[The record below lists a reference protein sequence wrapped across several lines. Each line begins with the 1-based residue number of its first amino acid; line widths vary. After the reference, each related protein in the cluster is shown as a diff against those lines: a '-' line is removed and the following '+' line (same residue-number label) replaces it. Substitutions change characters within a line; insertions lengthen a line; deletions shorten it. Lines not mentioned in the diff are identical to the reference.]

1 MPESA
6 VSAPWPERPVPIKP
20 IRQIGMAT
28 FRFPGIDDEPR
39 REKAPMKPVAQ
50 QDDPVRAEDVVGQV
64 PSTEAVLKAL
74 DDVSRRMETLARSL
88 GCLGY
93 FDDDDEGPRAA

>member
-1 MPESA
+1 ML
-6 VSAPWPERPVPIKP
+6 IKP
-20 IRQIGMAT
+20 IRQIEMAS
-28 FRFPGIDDEPR
+28 FRFPGINDEPR
-39 REKAPMKPVAQ
+39 RDLPPLTPITPP
-50 QDDPVRAEDVVGQV
+50 DDLDPPADILGQV
-64 PSTEAVLKAL
+64 PSTEEVLKAL

>member
-1 MPESA
+1 MSA
-6 VSAPWPERPVPIKP
+6 SCAERPVPIKP
-20 IRQIGMAT
+20 IRQIGMAS
-28 FRFPGIDDEPR
+28 FRFTGINDEPR
-39 REKAPMKPVAQ
+39 REKAPIKPVAHQ
-50 QDDPVRAEDVVGQV
+50 GDPNRAEDILGQV

-93 FDDDDEGPRAA
+93 FDDDDDGPRAA

>member
-1 MPESA
+1 
-6 VSAPWPERPVPIKP
+6 VPIKP
-20 IRQIGMAT
+20 IRQIEMAS

-39 REKAPMKPVAQ
+39 RDLPPLTPNAP
-50 QDDPVRAEDVVGQV
+50 QDEPNPPKDVLGQV
-64 PSTEAVLKAL
+64 PSTEEVLKAL

-93 FDDDDEGPRAA
+93 FDDDDDGPRAA